1 MFCTGTLDVANCL
14 VRWRIET
21 KAFQL
26 FSMMEAFIHQHDSY
40 GNLVPGSYAFDVEVV
55 QKGTNLSMPVSDLVF
70 EDVGLGIQSFSFS
83 LVEPGN
89 FMLMISDKHNTL
101 ISNVPYD
108 FKVYVGID
116 LDSLAF
122 IKYLML

>member
-1 MFCTGTLDVANCL
+1 
-14 VRWRIET
+14 
-21 KAFQL
+21 
-26 FSMMEAFIHQHDSY
+26 MEGYIHQQDSY
-40 GNLVPGSYAFDVEVV
+40 GDLVPVSYGFYVVVV